1 MPSTRVVVLHNYT
14 APSERDGR
22 AEDSGAP
29 QISIA
34 ICDAAPDALWKMMH
48 CPSDEAVARI
58 MPGLLLEGR

>member
-1 MPSTRVVVLHNYT
+1 VQYMSSTRIVVLHNYT
-14 APSERDGR
+14 ARSERDGR

-34 ICDAAPDALWKMMH
+34 MH
-48 CPSDEAVARI
+48 FARI